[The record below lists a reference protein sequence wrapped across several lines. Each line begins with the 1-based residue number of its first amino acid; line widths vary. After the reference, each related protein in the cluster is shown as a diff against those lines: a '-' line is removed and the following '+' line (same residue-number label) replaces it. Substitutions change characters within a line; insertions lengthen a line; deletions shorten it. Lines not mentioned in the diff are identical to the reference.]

1 MTKHVWIFEDGEWI
15 FHMSF
20 DAADCDDS
28 TTVASAARFE
38 IDDLRDNGTRAKFGP
53 PPTID

>member
-1 MTKHVWIFEDGEWI
+1 VKHVWIYEDGEWL

-28 TTVASAARFE
+28 TTVASAASDE
-38 IDDLRDNGTRAKFGP
+38 IADLRDSGIKAKFGAA
-53 PPTID
+53 PTN